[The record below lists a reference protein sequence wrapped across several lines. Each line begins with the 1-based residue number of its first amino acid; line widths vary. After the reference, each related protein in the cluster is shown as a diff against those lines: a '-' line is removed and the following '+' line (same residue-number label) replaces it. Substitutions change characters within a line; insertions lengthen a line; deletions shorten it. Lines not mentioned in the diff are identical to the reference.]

1 MEDGEMKE
9 DLKEYRRMK
18 MMGKKMVQEAK
29 KRVNKEW
36 TVSTTENYKEN
47 KKYS

>member
-18 MMGKKMVQEAK
+18 MMGKKMVQEDEA
-29 KRVNKEW
+29 VLDGGD
-36 TVSTTENYKEN
+36 
-47 KKYS
+47 